1 MQSFIFVHRVKL
13 CNTPNK
19 CLNFVLNLNMFSRYS
34 KVQAASYDNVKYIHP
49 AIWNYGWESDATRWE
64 PSSSSG
70 QAPPGNERVEGE
82 LRGVLGADVKFEGD
96 TRGVERDSEGK
107 LGDLGDILGG

>member
-1 MQSFIFVHRVKL
+1 
-13 CNTPNK
+13 
-19 CLNFVLNLNMFSRYS
+19 MFSRYS

-96 TRGVERDSEGK
+96 TRG
-107 LGDLGDILGG
+107 